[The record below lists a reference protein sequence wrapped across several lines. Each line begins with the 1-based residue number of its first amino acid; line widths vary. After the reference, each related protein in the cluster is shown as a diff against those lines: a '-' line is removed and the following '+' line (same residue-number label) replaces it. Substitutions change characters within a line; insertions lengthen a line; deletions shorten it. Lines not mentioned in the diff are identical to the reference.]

1 MLKKLIDWL
10 EQKARVYKMENA
22 IDDHAAAAL
31 DMLIAQRRMAQAQAR
46 MDELIADDPALLE
59 SYGYEVPA

>member
-22 IDDHAAAAL
+22 IDDHAAAKA
-31 DMLIAQRRMAQAQAR
+31 DMVTAQRRMAAAQAR
-46 MDELIADDPALLE
+46 MDALIAENPALLE
-59 SYGYEVPA
+59 SCGYEVPA

>member
-22 IDDHAAAAL
+22 IDDHAAAKA
-31 DMLIAQRRMAQAQAR
+31 DMLTAQRRMAQAQAR
-46 MDELIADDPALLE
+46 MDALIADDPTLRA
-59 SYGYEVPA
+59 SFGYEVPA

>member
-22 IDDHAAAAL
+22 IDDHAAAKA
-31 DMLIAQRRMAQAQAR
+31 DMAIAQRRMAAAQAR
-46 MDELIADDPALLE
+46 MDALIAESPALLE
-59 SYGYEVPA
+59 SCGYEVPA